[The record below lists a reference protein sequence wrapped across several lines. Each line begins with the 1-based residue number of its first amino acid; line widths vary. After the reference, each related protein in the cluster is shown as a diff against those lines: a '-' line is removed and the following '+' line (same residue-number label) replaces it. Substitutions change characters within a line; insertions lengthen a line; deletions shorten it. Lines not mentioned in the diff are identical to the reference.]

1 MKEKRLKKDNVFTS
15 VRWKPVHSQLPS
27 GFWQVIVIMYLI
39 PPLVDRQ
46 TLSAG
51 ENLLERMGIY
61 AFWILPLVLLS
72 YHLGMR
78 GGLVAALGVAPF
90 FLWHLWAAMQLQVE
104 YFSVLTVYFFLFL
117 LFAVAVGV
125 VTGRLKRQVDS
136 FWKDAVTDEL
146 SGLFNH
152 RFFYHCLEKEVD
164 RARRYHSPLALV
176 IIDLD
181 NFKKYN
187 DKWGH
192 PQGDKA
198 LACTAR
204 ILQDTV
210 RVSDTVAR
218 YGGEEFAIILPQTTL
233 TQAKQ
238 LCERIREA
246 MEGTP
251 IPLQKGEKT
260 EPLTASFGVAA
271 YEQEMTAL
279 QLVEEAD
286 RILYFAKSSG
296 KNLVTCK

>member
-1 MKEKRLKKDNVFTS
+1 MKEKRFRKDNAMTA
-15 VRWKPVHSQLPS
+15 VRWKPVHSQLPY
-27 GFWQVIVIMYLI
+27 GFWQIIITMYLI

-46 TLSAG
+46 TLSPG
-51 ENLLERMGIY
+51 YNLLERMGIY
-61 AFWILPLVLLS
+61 AFWILPLVLLC
-72 YHLGMR
+72 YHLGLR

-90 FLWHLWAAMQLQVE
+90 FFWHLWGAMQLHAE
-104 YFSVLTVYFFLFL
+104 YFSVLAVYFSLFM

-125 VTGRLKRQVDS
+125 ITGRLKRQADS
-136 FWKDAVTDEL
+136 FWRDAVTDEL

-152 RFFYHCLEKEVD
+152 RFFHHCLEKEVD
-164 RARRYHSPLALV
+164 RVRRYQFSLALV

-187 DKWGH
+187 DTWGH
-192 PQGDKA
+192 LQGDKA
-198 LACTAR
+198 LACAAR

-210 RVSDTVAR
+210 RASDTVAR

-233 TQAKQ
+233 VQAKQ

-246 MEGTP
+246 IESTP

-260 EPLTASFGVAA
+260 EPLTASFGVAV
-271 YEQEMTAL
+271 YEQDMTAL
-279 QLVEEAD
+279 QLVEEVD
-286 RILYFAKSSG
+286 RLLYFAKRSG

>member
-1 MKEKRLKKDNVFTS
+1 MKEKRLKKDNALTS
-15 VRWKPVHSQLPS
+15 VRWQPVHSQLPY
-27 GFWQVIVIMYLI
+27 GFWQIIVIMYLI

-46 TLSAG
+46 TMFPG
-51 ENLLERMGIY
+51 DNLLARMGIY
-61 AFWILPLVLLS
+61 AFWILPLALLC

-90 FLWHLWAAMQLQVE
+90 FFWHLRGAMQLQAE
-104 YFSVLTVYFFLFL
+104 YFSVLAAYFSLFL
-117 LFAVAVGV
+117 LFAVAAGTVAGK
-125 VTGRLKRQVDS
+125 LKRQADS
-136 FWKDAVTDEL
+136 FWRDAVTDEL

-152 RFFYHCLEKEVD
+152 RFFHHCLEKEVD
-164 RARRYHSPLALV
+164 RVRRYQFSLALV

-181 NFKKYN
+181 NFKQYN

-198 LACTAR
+198 LACAAR

-210 RVSDTVAR
+210 RASDTVAR
-218 YGGEEFAIILPQTTL
+218 CGGEEFAIILPQTTL

-238 LCERIREA
+238 LCERIREV
-246 MEGTP
+246 MESTP

-260 EPLTASFGVAA
+260 EPLTASFGVAV
-271 YEQEMTAL
+271 YEQDMTAL

-286 RILYFAKSSG
+286 RILYFAKRSG